1 MRFRKF
7 RLILTLLLLG
17 VGGWTSLRGDD
28 DSERTEEQ
36 QIMDHKLSHS
46 QDILASLAKEDFAS
60 MAASAEELMDL
71 TEEQWVVNETP
82 EFRAHLK
89 NFWVVLEGLK
99 TSAESEDLDEATVAY
114 MQMTLSCVKCHK
126 YLRRKI
132 D

>member
-1 MRFRKF
+1 
-7 RLILTLLLLG
+7 
-17 VGGWTSLRGDD
+17 
-28 DSERTEEQ
+28 
-36 QIMDHKLSHS
+36 
-46 QDILASLAKEDFAS
+46 

-99 TSAESEDLDEATVAY
+99 TSAESEGPRRGDRRIYADDSQLR
-114 MQMTLSCVKCHK
+114 QMPQVPPSK
-126 YLRRKI
+126 